1 MILLASEKDPTQ
13 PSLSAVTCLLAGR
26 FNQVN
31 DTRLATPGE
40 LAKWNRR
47 SQQAECSHV
56 LCLLSARKAHQA
68 ASVADAKLNFVR
80 GKSEVKRTQHILL
93 FYVLIV
99 VKMISPLLVISL

>member
-56 LCLLSARKAHQA
+56 LCLLSAWKAHQA
-68 ASVADAKLNFVR
+68 VADAKLNFVR